1 MKTIYTFK
9 IHYWDD
15 TKNEMVYTEVGLA
28 QNRVNDII
36 EIFVSELDV
45 RILNSIVKYTTFIEN
60 VFMVGLNIGGYFDVL
75 DKYTRLR
82 VYFGNN
88 RDHLVNEFVI
98 DKFVPY
104 FRRDSLPLFYY
115 ENFLTDEEK
124 ERNNISI
131 MKENKINT
139 ELMSFIVY
147 WHEKEEDSDK
157 YKMITV
163 GINWEIDEENNQALV
178 HMTKSMNEIPDDKKE
193 EVEEKIKN
201 QLKEFGWTG
210 EVKII
215 E

>member
-1 MKTIYTFK
+1 MFK
-9 IHYWDD
+9 IYYWDD
-15 TKNEMVYTEVGLA
+15 TKNEMVYTEVALA
-28 QNRVNDII
+28 QNTVDNII
-36 EIFVSELDV
+36 EIFVSNFDIH
-45 RILNSIVKYTTFIEN
+45 ILNSIVKYTTFIEN
-60 VFMVGLNIGGYFDVL
+60 VFMTGLNRGCFFDKL
-75 DKYTRLR
+75 NRYTKLR

-88 RDHLVNEFVI
+88 RDHLVNEFII

-115 ENFLTDEEK
+115 EDFLTKEEK

-131 MKENKINT
+131 MEENKINT
-139 ELMSFIVY
+139 MPFIVY

-163 GINWEIDEENNQALV
+163 GITWEIDEENNLALV
-178 HMTKSMNEIPDDKKE
+178 HMTKSMNEIPEDRKE

-210 EVKII
+210 EIKYEEV
-215 E
+215 

>member
-1 MKTIYTFK
+1 M
-9 IHYWDD
+9 
-15 TKNEMVYTEVGLA
+15 
-28 QNRVNDII
+28 
-36 EIFVSELDV
+36 S
-45 RILNSIVKYTTFIEN
+45 
-60 VFMVGLNIGGYFDVL
+60 
-75 DKYTRLR
+75 
-82 VYFGNN
+82 
-88 RDHLVNEFVI
+88 
-98 DKFVPY
+98 
-104 FRRDSLPLFYY
+104 
-115 ENFLTDEEK
+115 
-124 ERNNISI
+124 
-131 MKENKINT
+131 NKIET
-139 ELMSFIVY
+139 PSFIVY

>member
-1 MKTIYTFK
+1 MKTIDTFK

-88 RDHLVNEFVI
+88 RDHLVNEFII

-115 ENFLTDEEK
+115 ERFLTKEEK
-124 ERNNISI
+124 ERNNII
-131 MKENKINT
+131 VEENKIDPRPF
-139 ELMSFIVY
+139 LVY
-147 WHEKEEDSDK
+147 WFDKVEGK
-157 YKMITV
+157 YKMNQA
-163 GINWEIDEENNQALV
+163 GIWWSIDEEKNLASV
-178 HMTKSMNEIPDDKKE
+178 FVEKSEKE
-193 EVEEKIKN
+193 
-201 QLKEFGWTG
+201 LKSLGRKDEAIEQILKTIAEAGWSG
-210 EVKII
+210 EVKI
-215 E
+215 EYKKNE